1 VAYQALQRG
10 IGFAGAQ
17 PRRSGSVIKV
27 NANDFVHRMFFA
39 DKWELLVKDYI
50 SNLECDDNTIW
61 YKKRERNKISEELI
75 TLGYYVK
82 YRFGQNEK
90 ISFRLNEIEGKE
102 DGWIYENS
110 NKLESV
116 QIVIAYY
123 EQEEAEEDNR
133 TMKGEDIV
141 PGGWVRDRIELLKQ
155 RIDQRI
161 KKKLYKKYENID
173 VLLVGVKDWFVRRI
187 NDEYKDQKKR
197 TMDSMKNCMGK
208 SKFREIAIVDTD
220 LVGQGA
226 LLRLPNKAN

>member
-1 VAYQALQRG
+1 M
-10 IGFAGAQ
+10 
-17 PRRSGSVIKV
+17 
-27 NANDFVHRMFFA
+27 NANDFVHKMFFA

-50 SNLECDDNTIW
+50 SNLQCDDNTIW
-61 YKKRERNKISEELI
+61 YKKRERIKISEELI
-75 TLGYYVK
+75 TLGYYIK
-82 YRFGQNEK
+82 YRFGQNTK

-110 NKLESV
+110 NKLASV

-123 EQEEAEEDNR
+123 EDEEAEEDNR

-141 PGGWVRDRIELLKQ
+141 PGGWDGDRIELLKQ

-161 KKKLYKKYENID
+161 KKKIDKKYENID
-173 VLLVGVKDWFVRRI
+173 VLLVGVKDWFVRRT
-187 NDEYKDQKKR
+187 NDEYKEQKKELL
-197 TMDSMKNCMGK
+197 DSMKNCIEK

-226 LLRLPNKAN
+226 LLRHPNNTN